1 MRVNYLIILK
11 DYQITRHNSVLI
23 PLPAGLDKLNL
34 IDDDAGKYT
43 LHIFDLRR
51 CPDGQRFANLLMS
64 CCKAAKVALSC
75 VEQEMPFP
83 SALISAHNT
92 VWLGSQR
99 WQQSCRLGGKG
110 EGWVVRASCQVI
122 WIIFPTSA
130 KFTYQI
136 CNFACGYRCRCS
148 CSWSRAKVAGIYSQ
162 LYVCLSSTPH
172 ASPSPTAAAC
182 LAAAKDAF
190 GACFWLDS
198 DSTWMK
204 MFARIRGINKCTPCA
219 SQFMYVSM
227 YVWCVCVCALAS
239 CRLCPCL
246 ECLSKAL
253 ACVWT
258 AIWIMNLRK
267 LRKLFI
273 IDVEHFK
280 SRLFM

>member
-64 CCKAAKVALSC
+64 CCKATKVALSC

-92 VWLGSQR
+92 VWLGRS
-99 WQQSCRLGGKG
+99 WQESCRG
-110 EGWVVRASCQVI
+110 VRASCQVI

-136 CNFACGYRCRCS
+136 CNFACGYRCRCGCS

-162 LYVCLSSTPH
+162 LYVCLSPL
-172 ASPSPTAAAC
+172 PSPTAAAC

-190 GACFWLDS
+190 RACFWLDS

-219 SQFMYVSM
+219 SQFMCVWVCVC
-227 YVWCVCVCALAS
+227 VWCVCACAPWQVVVFVLALNAFQKRS
-239 CRLCPCL
+239 H
-246 ECLSKAL
+246 
-253 ACVWT
+253 ACEPQFELWT
-258 AIWIMNLRK
+258 WEN
-267 LRKLFI
+267 
-273 IDVEHFK
+273 
-280 SRLFM
+280 

>member
-1 MRVNYLIILK
+1 MQN
-11 DYQITRHNSVLI
+11 
-23 PLPAGLDKLNL
+23 
-34 IDDDAGKYT
+34 
-43 LHIFDLRR
+43 LHIKSAILHADTDADADAAAAGAGQKSLAYIVSYMSV
-51 CPDGQRFANLLMS
+51 CPHSLLP
-64 CCKAAKVALSC
+64 L
-75 VEQEMPFP
+75 
-83 SALISAHNT
+83 
-92 VWLGSQR
+92 
-99 WQQSCRLGGKG
+99 
-110 EGWVVRASCQVI
+110 
-122 WIIFPTSA
+122 
-130 KFTYQI
+130 
-136 CNFACGYRCRCS
+136 
-148 CSWSRAKVAGIYSQ
+148 
-162 LYVCLSSTPH
+162 
-172 ASPSPTAAAC
+172 PSPTAAPC

-190 GACFWLDS
+190 RDCFWLDC

-219 SQFMYVSM
+219 SQFMNVYVVVC
-227 YVWCVCVCALAS
+227 VWCVCVCALAS

>member
-1 MRVNYLIILK
+1 MTTLANTLCIYVYL
-11 DYQITRHNSVLI
+11 TC
-23 PLPAGLDKLNL
+23 
-34 IDDDAGKYT
+34 DDARTGKDSPICWWAAAKRPRLYSVVSS
-43 LHIFDLRR
+43 RR
-51 CPDGQRFANLLMS
+51 CHFLLHWFQLTTLFGL
-64 CCKAAKVALSC
+64 AAKG
-75 VEQEMPFP
+75 
-83 SALISAHNT
+83 
-92 VWLGSQR
+92 GS
-99 WQQSCRLGGKG
+99 SPVVLGGKG
-110 EGWVVRASCQVI
+110 GGVRASCQVI

-136 CNFACGYRCRCS
+136 CNFACGYRCRCGCS
-148 CSWSRAKVAGIYSQ
+148 CSWSRAKVVGIYSQ
-162 LYVCLSSTPH
+162 LYVCLSPL
-172 ASPSPTAAAC
+172 PSPTAAAC

-190 GACFWLDS
+190 RACFWLDS

-219 SQFMYVSM
+219 SQFMYVCVCVCL
-227 YVWCVCVCALAS
+227 VWCVCVCALAS

-273 IDVEHFK
+273 IDVENFQ